1 MTCRPDDLR
10 SPPNRQVLDVLTE
23 QEVWFQIRME
33 RMLDLVEDPAVFD
46 MVLELLRT
54 PSSGPS
60 DSFGEVKRSFPSMV
74 SCGLP

>member
-1 MTCRPDDLR
+1 MTWRPDELR
-10 SPPNRQVLDVLTE
+10 SPPNHQVLDVLTE
-23 QEVWFQIRME
+23 QEAWFQIRME

-60 DSFGEVKRSFPSMV
+60 ESFGEVKKASFFPRW
-74 SCGLP
+74 CGLP